1 MSVDFSFWRGPGGKM
16 ILLGCRE
23 GEVADVREKCVVRRM
38 KIFILPALLLAV
50 WLMVDSF
57 SETTAHDRAPVAEPS
72 ARLEAPAGHRKVKV
86 DGVALGMTEAQ
97 ALTASEVTATPDA
110 EARIVL
116 NAEGRVK
123 AVVDGKSIQIEG
135 HEPIRIGASKERLF
149 DPLGFPRRE
158 EPGLAG
164 CGLDSTTCWLYPV
177 EDGSLR
183 VYIYRDSH
191 DMVEIEPHL
200 RSTIVAFELS
210 DTVYGSYRGP

>member
-1 MSVDFSFWRGPGGKM
+1 
-16 ILLGCRE
+16 
-23 GEVADVREKCVVRRM
+23 M

-57 SETTAHDRAPVAEPS
+57 SETTAHDRAPIAEVRKVRSPSPPS

-97 ALTASEVTATPDA
+97 ALTASEANATPDA

-191 DMVEIEPHL
+191 DMLEIEPHL